1 MADPKS
7 VQAPDQGVSPESP
20 VPAPPMTEAAF
31 VSELDALFKR
41 AEAAGL
47 SPTTIAARVIFR
59 RGVGILDGLLA
70 SVETSIGSG
79 KKG

>member
-1 MADPKS
+1 MPKKD
-7 VQAPDQGVSPESP
+7 VQAPEEGVSPESP

-41 AEAAGL
+41 GEAAGL
-47 SPTTIAARVIFR
+47 STATIALRLGYR
-59 RGVGILDGLLA
+59 RGVGWLDGILA